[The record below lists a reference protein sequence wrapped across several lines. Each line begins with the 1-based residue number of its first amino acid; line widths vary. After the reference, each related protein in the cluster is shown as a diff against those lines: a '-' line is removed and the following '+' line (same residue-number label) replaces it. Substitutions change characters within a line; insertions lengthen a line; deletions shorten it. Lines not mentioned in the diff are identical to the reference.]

1 MKPIKNAVDFV
12 AETIA
17 VNGMGLKTGYDM
29 LDDTMRGL
37 TQGELTVIAGRPSMG
52 KTAFMVDMALNISKS
67 HNVGIFSLE
76 MSENQLIERM
86 IANTME
92 TSLYQLKKGNIKVE
106 LEIPEQLGK
115 LQLWIDEN
123 SGIDTANMWENI
135 EKQKTDFHT
144 EFDVLFIDYLQLIR
158 TKGNRLSRY
167 EEVDIICQNLRHIA
181 KEKNIAVVLFAQ
193 LNRAVEQRENHQPR
207 LSDLRDS
214 GGIEQIADKILF
226 LYRPAYYKLFEK
238 SDTAAIDDGEA
249 HIIIAKNRNG
259 ALGDI
264 PLVWLAESMQFK
276 SCNFKLESEGF

>member
-1 MKPIKNAVDFV
+1 MKPIKNAVDMV

-17 VNGMGLKTGYDM
+17 IDGMGVPTGYPI

-52 KTAFMVDMALNISKS
+52 KTAYMVDMALNISETK
-67 HNVGIFSLE
+67 NVGIFSLE
-76 MSENQLIERM
+76 MSETQLIERM
-86 IANTME
+86 IANRME
-92 TSLYQLKKGNIKVE
+92 TSLYKLKKGIVPVSIKVE
-106 LEIPEQLGK
+106 EQLSK
-115 LQLWIDEN
+115 LSLWVNED
-123 SGIDTANMWENI
+123 SGIDATYMWETL
-135 EKQKTDFHT
+135 EKQKKEFHT

-158 TKGNRLSRY
+158 TKNNRNSRY
-167 EEVDIICQNLRHIA
+167 EEIDKICQNLRHIA
-181 KEKNIAVVLFAQ
+181 KEKNIAVVLMAQ

-214 GGIEQIADKILF
+214 GGIEQVADKILF

-238 SDTAAIDDGEA
+238 SDTTTTDDGEA

-264 PLVWLAESMQFK
+264 PLVWLADSMQFK
-276 SCNFKLESEGF
+276 SLNFELGGTF